1 MPLSRRTKSEYRS
14 AIVPTGFERFSSR
27 KISMAALL
35 LLAAAGCETG
45 AKDQDELQALL
56 HDEPLSSI
64 RASSAMTLS
73 TPEATGPAHPLA
85 DAPADMAVIPD
96 AGAAPDAGGGPDG
109 GTVTPPPFGPLG
121 QWTFDDCNPSRTN
134 LTDQG
139 PNFDTAFRSVST
151 TCAVGISGQAVAL
164 AKPDEDLVYV
174 PDQPF
179 FNFSTGVTVGGWFK
193 PTAINKTRTLFR
205 KRDDASSS
213 SFALL
218 LNNSKYQF
226 VINLGQG
233 RAASVTAPT
242 KAKVN
247 EWTHVAATYD
257 NNTLRLY
264 VNGAEVAS
272 FNVAGTLAPAAGPF
286 LMGNDGS
293 KRLFAGLIDSAF
305 LDARALSTN
314 EVMQLT
320 CLHQPATLAGTP
332 AVSAPTQPGVPAS
345 FDIGL
350 KNNDSPNCGASDFTF
365 FVNSVPGVSVQPSF
379 QQLTQVAPG
388 TVAHVTLTATPA
400 EGLDADTITISFQ
413 AFASN
418 NFVPASGSV
427 QLVVAAP
434 AGCHVTPSRELMI
447 THTSVVDDPIR
458 TVAGGPSVDPR
469 AGAWTLKRLLENM
482 APTPADA
489 PSMMEDMLKTFTT
502 QTTVN
507 GFTIEART
515 GFKPV
520 ILDAWPRDSDGRLDL
535 AKAPVMLQAIV
546 NRFDLRDL
554 SKGDAGEGRFVFAF
568 TQNGFPLQP
577 GATLIFEYKLPAA
590 TDDDM
595 LEWANSWHALSEA
608 PFPSEG
614 YNAALQAIT
623 DRFSAR
629 GARPDHVNGNAINAV
644 RTNEIALG
652 GGAEW
657 QLREFVL
664 SPSTRRLVPGVI
676 QLTPDLSFLNT
687 PTLASFINANQ
698 AAIIAET
705 HVVPETFQGAP
716 FLAGAVFNNLSAWF
730 APGVDAEARH
740 HFSLNTCNGCHSAA
754 ETGTGFLHIN
764 PRFPGGGPATLSGF
778 LTGITVSDPLT
789 GKPRTFS
796 DLHRRADDLKKIVCT
811 DQPPMERLRKGIDRV
826 H

>member
-14 AIVPTGFERFSSR
+14 TIVPTVFERFSSR

-56 HDEPLSSI
+56 HDEPLSSTK
-64 RASSAMTLS
+64 ASSAMTLS
-73 TPEATGPAHPLA
+73 APEAAGPVHALA
-85 DAPADMAVIPD
+85 DAPVDMAVIPD
-96 AGAAPDAGGGPDG
+96 AGGAPDG
-109 GTVTPPPFGPLG
+109 GMGTPPPFGPLG
-121 QWTFDDCNPSRTN
+121 QWTFDDCTPSRTN
-134 LTDQG
+134 LNDQG

-151 TCAVGISGQAVAL
+151 TCAQGISGQAVAL

-264 VNGAEVAS
+264 LNGAEVAS

-293 KRLFAGLIDSAF
+293 KRLFAGLIDNAF
-305 LDARALSTN
+305 LDERALSTN

-320 CLHQPATLAGTP
+320 CVHQPATLAGTP

-345 FDIGL
+345 FDISL
-350 KNNDSPNCGASDFTF
+350 TNNDSPNCEASDFTF
-365 FVNSVPGVSVQPSF
+365 FVSSVPGVSVQPRL
-379 QQLTQVAPG
+379 QQVRRVAPG
-388 TVAHVTLTATPA
+388 AVAHVTLTAIPA
-400 EGLDADTITISFQ
+400 ENLDPDSITIFFQ
-413 AFASN
+413 AFAPIN
-418 NFVPASGSV
+418 IVPASGSG

-458 TVAGGPSVDPR
+458 TVAGGPSGDSR

-502 QTTVN
+502 KTTVN
-507 GFTIEART
+507 GFTIEARS
-515 GFKPV
+515 GFKPM
-520 ILDAWPRDSDGRLDL
+520 ILDVWPRDSDGRLDL
-535 AKAPVMLQAIV
+535 AKAPVLLQAIV

-568 TQNGFPLQP
+568 TQNGGPLQ
-577 GATLIFEYKLPAA
+577 ATLIFEYKLPAA
-590 TDDDM
+590 TDADM
-595 LEWANSWHALSEA
+595 LQWANSWHALSEA
-608 PFPSEG
+608 PFPSED

-698 AAIIAET
+698 AAIIADT

-716 FLAGAVFNNLSAWF
+716 FLAGAVLNNLSAWF
-730 APGVDAEARH
+730 APGVDSEARH

-754 ETGTGFLHIN
+754 ETGTGFLHIT
-764 PRFPGGGPATLSGF
+764 PRFPGSGPARLSGF
-778 LTGITVSDPLT
+778 LTGITVNDPLT
-789 GKPRTFS
+789 GQPRTFS
-796 DLHRRADDLKKIVCT
+796 DLHRRADDLKKLVCT
-811 DQPPMERLRKGIDRV
+811 DQPQMELLRKGIDRV